1 MAEILDMTAGYAP
14 SPDAMASRL
23 GDETV
28 ILHLS
33 RGTYFGLDAVGTI
46 VWDALDQGDS
56 ITASQVCAHVRSV
69 FADAPDSVNAD
80 VISFLTL
87 LAENDL
93 ILRR

>member
-1 MAEILDMTAGYAP
+1 MAETLDMTASYAP

-33 RGTYFGLDAVGTI
+33 RGTYFGLDAVGTV
-46 VWDALDQGDS
+46 VWDALDKGVCA
-56 ITASQVCAHVRSV
+56 TPSQVCAHVRSI
-69 FADAPDSVNAD
+69 FADAPDTVNAD

-87 LAENDL
+87 LTENDL
-93 ILRR
+93 ILRK